1 MAKDQGCLQ
10 AVANQ
15 VGCLFRT
22 RKSTLKQFTLNLA
35 TLLVFT
41 ITSLAQQQTS
51 QSGSQSNPETSAPA
65 ENPRLTVPVGTRL
78 ALVLTHPVVSRSGRR
93 GDEVYAQLTDPVA
106 VGEEVV
112 IPAGIFVQ
120 GKIDK
125 LVREGNRGELQMQS
139 ASLIFPNGY
148 AAGVAGPLN
157 IETSEGYLVGDPGK
171 GRIIGSFLAPAA
183 GMGLGALIGH
193 AVANP
198 KPTVVNGFTL
208 DHGSTLKS
216 TAIGSFVG
224 LAAGG
229 VVSLV
234 MITHG
239 HQFAVDVGAPMEMV
253 LQQPLSLDK
262 ARVADAV
269 RAAKDHSALSMQA
282 VAPRPQPPPSAM
294 TGTCYTPGTPGTPPT
309 VIPGTPAIG
318 GLPGTPDTTIPG
330 TPSIPGTPY
339 PCSTP

>member
-1 MAKDQGCLQ
+1 
-10 AVANQ
+10 
-15 VGCLFRT
+15 LFPPQKKT
-22 RKSTLKQFTLNLA
+22 SQQLTLNLA
-35 TLLVFT
+35 TLLIFT
-41 ITSLAQQQTS
+41 ISSLSQQQTQPAS
-51 QSGSQSNPETSAPA
+51 QSASQSNPQSSASV

-78 ALVLTHPVVSRSGRR
+78 ARVLTHPVVSRSVHR

-106 VGEEVV
+106 VGDEVV

-125 LVREGNRGELQMQS
+125 LVREGNRGELQMQT
-139 ASLIFPNGY
+139 ASLLFPNGY
-148 AAGVAGPLN
+148 AASVAGPLN
-157 IETSEGYLVGDPGK
+157 IQTSEGYVLGDPSK
-171 GRIIGSFLAPAA
+171 GRVIGSFVAPVA
-183 GMGLGALIGH
+183 GMGLGTLIGH
-193 AVANP
+193 AAANP

-229 VVSLV
+229 IFSLV
-234 MITHG
+234 MITHT
-239 HQFAVDVGAPMEMV
+239 HQFAIDVGAPMEMV
-253 LQQPLSLDK
+253 LQQPVALDK

-269 RAAKDHSALSMQA
+269 RVAKDRPALPLQA
-282 VAPRPQPPPSAM
+282 VAPRPQPPPSTL
-294 TGTCYTPGTPGTPPT
+294 TGTCYTPGTPGTPPI

-318 GLPGTPDTTIPG
+318 GSPGTPNTTIPG